1 VNVNGQEGKDS
12 MEHIKKILVVDDER
26 TIRSLISDLLE
37 GEGFEVRAAKDGQES
52 LDEMEREDF
61 DLVITDI
68 QMPRLDGLAMLEAMK
83 RAGRKEK
90 IIIMTGGG
98 LAMDLP
104 NEGMP
109 TVLSRLQKPFRLSNL
124 LDVVSAANG
133 GADMMH

>member
-1 VNVNGQEGKDS
+1 
-12 MEHIKKILVVDDER
+12 MEHIKKVLVVDDEMG
-26 TIRSLISDLLE
+26 IRHLISELLE
-37 GEGFEVRAAKDGQES
+37 SEGFEVKAAKDGQES

-90 IIIMTGGG
+90 IIIMTGSA

-104 NEGMP
+104 NEEMP
-109 TVLSRLQKPFRLSNL
+109 MVVSRLQKPFRMSNL
-124 LDVVSAANG
+124 LDVVSAANACAG
-133 GADMMH
+133 SIH

>member
-1 VNVNGQEGKDS
+1 MD
-12 MEHIKKILVVDDER
+12 HIKKILVVDDEMG
-26 TIRSLISDLLE
+26 IRSLLSELLE
-37 GEGFEVRAAKDGQES
+37 NEGFEVRAAKDGQES

-90 IIIMTGGG
+90 IIIMTGSA

-104 NEGMP
+104 NEEMP
-109 TVLSRLQKPFRLSNL
+109 MVVSRLQKPFRMSNL
-124 LDVVSAANG
+124 LDVVSAANA
-133 GADMMH
+133 GAGVIH

>member
-1 VNVNGQEGKDS
+1 
-12 MEHIKKILVVDDER
+12 MEHIKKILVVDDEMG
-26 TIRSLISDLLE
+26 IRSLISELLE
-37 GEGFEVRAAKDGQES
+37 SEGFEVRAAKDGQES

-90 IIIMTGGG
+90 IIIMTGSG

-104 NEGMP
+104 NEEMP
-109 TVLSRLQKPFRLSNL
+109 MVVSRLQKPFRMSNL
-124 LDVVSAANG
+124 LDVVSAANACAG
-133 GADMMH
+133 SIH

>member
-1 VNVNGQEGKDS
+1 
-12 MEHIKKILVVDDER
+12 MEHIKKILVVDDEMG
-26 TIRSLISDLLE
+26 IRSLISELLE
-37 GEGFEVRAAKDGQES
+37 SEGFEVRAAKDGQES

-90 IIIMTGGG
+90 IIIMTGSA

-104 NEGMP
+104 NEEMP
-109 TVLSRLQKPFRLSNL
+109 MVVSRLQKPFRMSNL
-124 LDVVSAANG
+124 LDVVSAANA
-133 GADMMH
+133 GAGVIH

>member
-1 VNVNGQEGKDS
+1 MD
-12 MEHIKKILVVDDER
+12 HIKKILVVDDEMG
-26 TIRSLISDLLE
+26 IRSLLSELLE
-37 GEGFEVRAAKDGQES
+37 NEGFEVRAAKDGQES

-90 IIIMTGGG
+90 IIIMTGSA

-104 NEGMP
+104 NEEMP
-109 TVLSRLQKPFRLSNL
+109 MVVSRLQKPFRMSNL
-124 LDVVSAANG
+124 LDVVSAANA
-133 GADMMH
+133 GAAVIH

>member
-1 VNVNGQEGKDS
+1 MD
-12 MEHIKKILVVDDER
+12 HIKKILVVDDEMG
-26 TIRSLISDLLE
+26 IRHLISELLE
-37 GEGFEVRAAKDGQES
+37 SKGFEVRAAKDGQES

-90 IIIMTGGG
+90 IIVMTGSA

-104 NEGMP
+104 NAEMP
-109 TVLSRLQKPFRLSNL
+109 MVVSRLQKPFRMSNL
-124 LDVVSAANG
+124 LDVVSAADG
-133 GADMMH
+133 CAGSIH

>member
-1 VNVNGQEGKDS
+1 
-12 MEHIKKILVVDDER
+12 MEHIKKILVVDDEMG
-26 TIRSLISDLLE
+26 IRHLISELLE
-37 GEGFEVRAAKDGQES
+37 GEGFEVKAAKDGQES

-90 IIIMTGGG
+90 IIIMTGSG

-104 NEGMP
+104 NEEMP
-109 TVLSRLQKPFRLSNL
+109 MVVSRLQKPFRMSNL
-124 LDVVSAANG
+124 LDVVSAANACAG
-133 GADMMH
+133 SIH

>member
-1 VNVNGQEGKDS
+1 
-12 MEHIKKILVVDDER
+12 MEHIKKILVVDDEMG
-26 TIRSLISDLLE
+26 IRLLISELLE
-37 GEGFEVRAAKDGQES
+37 GEGFEVKAAKDGQES

-90 IIIMTGGG
+90 IIIMTGSG

-104 NEGMP
+104 NEEMP
-109 TVLSRLQKPFRLSNL
+109 MVVSRLQKPFRMSNL
-124 LDVVSAANG
+124 LDVVSAANACAG
-133 GADMMH
+133 SIH